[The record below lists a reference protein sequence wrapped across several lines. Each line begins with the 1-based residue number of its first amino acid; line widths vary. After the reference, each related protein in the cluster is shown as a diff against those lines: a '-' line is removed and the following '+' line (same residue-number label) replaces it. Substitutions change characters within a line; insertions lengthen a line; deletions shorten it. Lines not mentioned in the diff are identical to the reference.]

1 MPVDWLTGSWKSLV
15 LRGVIA
21 IIFGI
26 VAMSAPIE
34 TAVSLALLWGIWAA
48 VDGIS
53 SIYQA
58 FTPEGSR
65 EGRVWLV
72 VMGSIALIAAF
83 IAIVDPGFAAT
94 VLTLVLGVWLVV
106 RGAFEL
112 AGAAV
117 ATGWGPRWVIVL
129 SGILS
134 IVLGVLFMLNPA
146 AGAVSIA
153 FTLGVFAL
161 AWGVTFVAA
170 GIALRLAW
178 SATESGADHS
188 PRGSSVDHPQPT

>member
-1 MPVDWLTGSWKSLV
+1 MPVDWLTGSWKSLI
-15 LRGVIA
+15 LRGVLA

-26 VAMSAPIE
+26 IAIWAPIE

-48 VDGIS
+48 VDGVS

-58 FTPEGSR
+58 FTPEGKR
-65 EGRVWLV
+65 EGRVWLI
-72 VMGSIALIAAF
+72 VMGIIALIAAF

-94 VLTLVLGVWLVV
+94 VLTWTLGIWLVV
-106 RGAFEL
+106 RGVFEL
-112 AGAAV
+112 AGAFAAGDRV
-117 ATGWGPRWVIVL
+117 PRWIIVL

-153 FTLGVFAL
+153 FTLGAFAI
-161 AWGVTFVAA
+161 AWGVTFIAA
-170 GIALRLAW
+170 GITLRRLE
-178 SATESGADHS
+178 SSVESGARHG
-188 PRGSSVDHPQPT
+188 PTPQPT

>member
-15 LRGVIA
+15 LRGVLA

-26 VAMSAPIE
+26 IAIWAPVD
-34 TAVSLALLWGIWAA
+34 TAVTLALLWGIWAA
-48 VDGIS
+48 VDGVS

-58 FTPEGSR
+58 FTPEGRR

-72 VMGSIALIAAF
+72 IMGIIALIAAF

-94 VLTLVLGVWLVV
+94 VLTWTLGIWLVV
-106 RGAFEL
+106 RGVFEL
-112 AGAAV
+112 AGAFA
-117 ATGWGPRWVIVL
+117 ATARMPRWVLVL

-134 IVLGVLFMLNPA
+134 VVLGVLFILNPA

-153 FTLGVFAL
+153 VTLGIFAI
-161 AWGVTFVAA
+161 AWGVTFIAA
-170 GIALRLAW
+170 GFTLRRAE
-178 SATESGADHS
+178 SSVQSGARHG
-188 PRGSSVDHPQPT
+188 PTPQPT